1 MTIFHMMNYFIIDFS
16 LLCFISFILL
26 IWFESDIVQT
36 TAKLTKTRN
45 IFKLPEFEKYKLEED
60 IMSNYANFLY
70 TKYPGY
76 LTKLISCPICLC
88 FWTNLI
94 LSNLL
99 LYFLGFPLIYFFV
112 IFPINYIFSLAF
124 YLIIRKLL

>member
-1 MTIFHMMNYFIIDFS
+1 MINYFIIDFS

-26 IWFESDIVQT
+26 IWFDSDAVET
-36 TAKLTKTRN
+36 FAKLTKTRN
-45 IFKLPEFEKYKLEED
+45 LFKLPEFEKYKLEED

-99 LYFLGFPLIYFFV
+99 LHFLGFPLIYFFV